1 MLSQV
6 RSGLLSSIQQRH
18 NEGAETAHDA
28 SAEGEGRAK
37 VEERE
42 DEVVMLLQEGQEGY
56 DDNHC
61 IQYRVDASCPS
72 ISDKVSR

>member
-1 MLSQV
+1 V
-6 RSGLLSSIQQRH
+6 
-18 NEGAETAHDA
+18 
-28 SAEGEGRAK
+28 SAQGEGR
-37 VEERE
+37 VEAAERE
-42 DEVVMLLQEGQEGY
+42 DGALVLLQEGQGGY